1 MSVLYS
7 RAIKFGCRFSIAVVC
22 MCAVACMCACV
33 HVCVRAC
40 VRACMCACVRAR
52 FFFFLCVCVGETLL
66 PRDSFVCNTCR
77 GTQHVTGTV
86 SNEATSGMGR
96 ED

>member
-1 MSVLYS
+1 MQNSLMKILCCLY
-7 RAIKFGCRFSIAVVC
+7 V
-22 MCAVACMCACV
+22 
-33 HVCVRAC
+33 
-40 VRACMCACVRAR
+40 
-52 FFFFLCVCVGETLL
+52 FLCVWETLL
-66 PRDSFVCNTCR
+66 PRNSMPYNTCR